1 MFESNL
7 AIKQKSELLQ
17 KFNISFSI
25 DSRINKMEDVHNNLS
40 ANNIEHIQ
48 DKTDESGEEL
58 LKLKRKR
65 FTELIKS
72 EMRTL
77 YDFEKN
83 IYREFASYLS
93 DNEEKYK
100 NTPGLD
106 DEFWKIIHIKDIS
119 KSNIEFEGKKIKSF
133 SHKLIQYIFSKDEIS
148 NIYENFLKDKDFHR
162 NYISQNKKRTE
173 YKNNNSYQLYKKNIH
188 KIYCKKY
195 KESEFEL
202 NENKIS

>member
-1 MFESNL
+1 
-7 AIKQKSELLQ
+7 
-17 KFNISFSI
+17 
-25 DSRINKMEDVHNNLS
+25 
-40 ANNIEHIQ
+40 
-48 DKTDESGEEL
+48 
-58 LKLKRKR
+58 
-65 FTELIKS
+65 
-72 EMRTL
+72 MRTL

-119 KSNIEFEGKKIKSF
+119 KSNKEFEGKKIKSF
-133 SHKLIQYIFSKDEIS
+133 SHKLIKYIFSKDIS
-148 NIYENFLKDKDFHR
+148 NIYENFLKDKDFHK

-202 NENKIS
+202 NQSKIS